1 MGMFHECFNRQSVAI
16 EQHKE
21 SKINFLFYST
31 ALTFWENFARFEW
44 KEKIKWNDSMKIF
57 CG

>member
-1 MGMFHECFNRQSVAI
+1 MFHECFNRQSVAI